1 MQRRCATSLIA
12 PSLVVS
18 LAVCSA
24 ACGAASPDGAELP
37 MPYDSLRGGIIFATR
52 ALRGSAGYDLYW
64 TPLPDVSVG
73 RNVPLFRLTESTNN
87 EYQPAVS
94 GDGAGMAFA
103 GEDGIYVITSPE
115 GRISRITDTTATTFV
130 DTLPAVSYK
139 ADRVAW
145 VRADTSR
152 PIGETGF
159 VESYIMIANFDGTD
173 VHEVGPTP
181 GVIQDAPAFDPR
193 PDPNATRLAWS
204 EFDAASVAPNVG
216 PTVYGIWV
224 YDYRISSGTYVCRSI
239 NGVTP
244 ELDGVTRVNT
254 HDPRCFGQHLV
265 WPVPDTL
272 VLSQTMLEIDLLGRG
287 KQSPLAEML
296 KGYKSQQDGI
306 PVTTTFN
313 AGFYASFPVSSSYSA
328 DGGTMVFD
336 GVIQPVDAM
345 NFNTLQIF
353 VAASDG
359 TQVTRL
365 LIDGYGSDI
374 DTNTTNNYLF
384 SVATPRIVPR

>member
-130 DTLPAVSYK
+130 DTLPAV
-139 ADRVAW
+139 
-145 VRADTSR
+145 
-152 PIGETGF
+152 
-159 VESYIMIANFDGTD
+159 
-173 VHEVGPTP
+173 VH
-181 GVIQDAPAFDPR
+181 
-193 PDPNATRLAWS
+193 
-204 EFDAASVAPNVG
+204 
-216 PTVYGIWV
+216 
-224 YDYRISSGTYVCRSI
+224 
-239 NGVTP
+239 
-244 ELDGVTRVNT
+244 
-254 HDPRCFGQHLV
+254 FG
-265 WPVPDTL
+265 
-272 VLSQTMLEIDLLGRG
+272 LLHF
-287 KQSPLAEML
+287 QL
-296 KGYKSQQDGI
+296 Y
-306 PVTTTFN
+306 T
-313 AGFYASFPVSSSYSA
+313 
-328 DGGTMVFD
+328 
-336 GVIQPVDAM
+336 
-345 NFNTLQIF
+345 
-353 VAASDG
+353 
-359 TQVTRL
+359 
-365 LIDGYGSDI
+365 GSD
-374 DTNTTNNYLF
+374 LQPGLREF
-384 SVATPRIVPR
+384 ELRRR